1 MSDLKSLLPSITGNN
16 MPVEPKSPLAR
27 FRLIK
32 IQVTEIKVLPTT
44 VPQKIAKNSRTKL
57 VVIKCNTVF
66 R

>member
-32 IQVTEIKVLPTT
+32 IQVTEIKVLPTV
-44 VPQKIAKNSRTKL
+44 VPKNLLKTLER
-57 VVIKCNTVF
+57 N
-66 R
+66 